1 MRLFL
6 SAYFLVSIAL
16 AASLAGCG
24 KAVEAKKVEPAA
36 AAISVTTEKV
46 VLAEISTPIVGTGN
60 IAPVRSTDIGPSVDG
75 IIDEVMVHVGSVVTK
90 GEPLFRTRDVDIKL
104 QVRELEQQV
113 ALARA
118 QKANADNDMR
128 RQDSLKSGGWVSQS
142 RMDTSRTSS
151 AVAAAQVGVWE
162 ARLAAARQAL
172 KDTVVRAP
180 YGGVITRKE
189 TFEGRFMATRS
200 FGGGGAPG
208 ASSGVVQLMDIAT
221 VAPIV
226 NVPEVY
232 LSQIELGLPAKIH
245 VDGLEKSYDAKIL
258 VINHRVDERARSV
271 EVRFAVENQD
281 LKIKP
286 GLFCRADIMP
296 PARKVLV
303 VSRKAVLGSEGA
315 HFAFFAE
322 NGRAKKIAL
331 SARDLDGARMEITS
345 NVPEGTALL
354 AGPNLSQL
362 VDGMAVTI
370 EGAVK
375 KPATSTTPKAA
386 SL

>member
-1 MRLFL
+1 MRL
-6 SAYFLVSIAL
+6 SQPVPFLVSIVL

-24 KAVEAKKVEPAA
+24 KAVEAKKAETAPT
-36 AAISVTTEKV
+36 AIPVMTEKV
-46 VLAEISTPIVGTGN
+46 VSAAISTPIVGTGN
-60 IAPVRSTDIGPSVDG
+60 VAPVRSTDIGPSVDG
-75 IIDEVMVHVGSVVTK
+75 IIEEVMVHVGDVVKK

-118 QKANADNDMR
+118 QKANADNEMR
-128 RQDSLKSGGWVSQS
+128 RQNSLKSGGWVSQS

-208 ASSGVVQLMDIAT
+208 ASSGVIQLMDIAT

-226 NVPEVY
+226 NVPEAY
-232 LSQIELGLPAKIH
+232 LSQLEIGLPAKIH
-245 VDGLEKSYDAKIL
+245 VDGLEETYDAKIL
-258 VINHRVDERARSV
+258 VINHRVDDRARSV
-271 EVRFAVENQD
+271 ELRFAITNHD

-296 PARKVLV
+296 PARKVLA
-303 VSRKAVLGSEGA
+303 VSRKAVLGSAGA
-315 HFAFFAE
+315 HYAFFAE

-331 SARDLDGARMEITS
+331 SARDLDGERMEITS
-345 NVPEGTALL
+345 NVPEGTLL
-354 AGPNLSQL
+354 LTGPNLSQL
-362 VDGMAVTI
+362 VDGMAVAI
-370 EGAVK
+370 EGQNSKSA
-375 KPATSTTPKAA
+375 PSTAPKAA